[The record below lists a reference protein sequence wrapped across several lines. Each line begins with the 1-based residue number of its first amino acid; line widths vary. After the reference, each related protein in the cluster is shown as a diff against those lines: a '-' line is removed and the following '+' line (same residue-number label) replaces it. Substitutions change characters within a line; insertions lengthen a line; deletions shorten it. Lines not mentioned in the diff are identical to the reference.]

1 MHARLW
7 LDCDFGSFAV
17 LTIGICSIAIL
28 AALSV

>member
-7 LDCDFGSFAV
+7 LNCDFDSFAV
-17 LTIGICSIAIL
+17 LMIGICSVAIL